1 MPCRLIRDDML
12 ESERVLGLPVEAR
25 WLYVSILLTADDL
38 GCFEASAFR
47 LARRSDIRRETVEQ
61 LLGMLADQDLVRLYE
76 ASGKRFGFIPR
87 FRQRIQIKFLKNP
100 PPPVALMQDDEDAL
114 NKIKQLTSKTTVGNP
129 LDNRCP
135 SAGQP
140 SEAKAKAKAKDKS
153 NAQQAESAKEPESP
167 PEEADRA
174 AKVDEDEPRPQPQ
187 KRERR
192 VEIALLLRE
201 QGVAAMAHHPTV
213 VAWAQ
218 TGVTDE
224 QLTEAVG
231 LARLRKPTGS
241 IPVGYLEPIVA
252 DLRKPAPPVKRS
264 TADWWTSDRAT
275 DAKARELGMQA
286 RPGEEYPAFRARMR
300 DEIERRDRAMREQLG
315 AVA

>member
-61 LLGMLADQDLVRLYE
+61 LLMMLADQDLIRLYE

-87 FRQRIQIKFLKNP
+87 FKQRIQIKFLKHP
-100 PPPVALMQDDEDAL
+100 APPVALMQDDEDAL
-114 NKIKQLTSKTTVGNP
+114 NKINELTSKTTVGKR
-129 LDNRCP
+129 LDNRCL

-174 AKVDEDEPRPQPQ
+174 AKVDEDEPKPQ

-201 QGVAAMAHHPTV
+201 KGVAAMAHHPTV
-213 VAWAQ
+213 VTWAQ

-231 LARLRKPTGS
+231 LARLRKTGS

-275 DAKARELGMQA
+275 DAKAAELEMRA
-286 RPGEEYPAFRARMR
+286 RPGEEYAAFRARIR
-300 DEIERRDRAMREQLG
+300 EEIERRDRAMREQLG